1 MTHIDSPTPTLPSRR
16 SALARTLTV
25 AATLGIAAAA
35 TLGAG
40 SPGTATAAGS
50 VTGEAC
56 EVGEGVTVV
65 VDFTDRPGGVVVGCA
80 PGEQPSGFAALAA
93 AGFTTGFEGGPNML
107 CTVNGQPTEGYP
119 YCWTTGGFWSYWKK
133 TRGGTWGFSPVGGSA
148 GPVAVDA
155 VEGWSWAPGFK
166 SNAPGGDETSAP
178 PSTTTTTTEAPTTT
192 TTSTSTT
199 SAPAQSTSTTP
210 STTTSPGSGGSIPG
224 SVPSSTP
231 ATSTTSS
238 AGVGG
243 AGQVRDRPLPRT
255 GSDPK
260 VPLMVGLVLVAAGAA
275 ALNARRRQAGI

>member
-166 SNAPGGDETSAP
+166 SNAPGVTRRRPRRRP
-178 PSTTTTTTEAPTTT
+178 PRPPPRPPPPPPPRPRLRLLLLSRPPPPPPPPPHLALAAR
-192 TTSTSTT
+192 S
-199 SAPAQSTSTTP
+199 PA
-210 STTTSPGSGGSIPG
+210 
-224 SVPSSTP
+224 
-231 ATSTTSS
+231 
-238 AGVGG
+238 
-243 AGQVRDRPLPRT
+243 RCRP
-255 GSDPK
+255 
-260 VPLMVGLVLVAAGAA
+260 
-275 ALNARRRQAGI
+275 ARRRPAPPAVPGWAGPARCETVHCPAPDQIRRFP